1 MTPKNDWFKIGLVL
15 NRTDEPSSA
24 TVYVFDEIGYW
35 GTNAQDFAQQISAL
49 DVDDLSVHINSPGG
63 DAFAG
68 VAIMNALR
76 DHKANVH
83 VIVDGIAASAA
94 SIIAMGGDKITMNL
108 GSQMMIHD
116 AVTYAYGDAAELRRQ
131 AETLDGISNSI
142 ADVYASRAGGTAEEW
157 RTTMQEE
164 AWYSATEAVDAGLAD
179 EVDISTKAEPAP
191 EDKIHNLLPTW
202 GNGLSSPAERET
214 NGGTMPE
221 FKALY
226 ARLGLTET
234 ATEEEVNNALDK
246 LLGETEKPKIQVGV
260 TMIEDSVL
268 DQLRADAAAG
278 REAREAQIDDR
289 RQRTVENAIKAGKIA
304 PSRRDHWLAAI
315 EADEE
320 GATATLNALAPGLI
334 PVTALGTEIDEAD
347 GVEDAEYFAV
357 YPEGGVK

>member
-1 MTPKNDWFKIGLVL
+1 MTPTNWGRIGPIT
-15 NRTDEPSSA
+15 NKADTTTAD
-24 TVYVFDEIGYW
+24 VYIFDEIGYW
-35 GTNAQDFAQQISAL
+35 GTEAHSFARDISGL
-49 DVDDLSVHINSPGG
+49 DVDTLTVHINSPGG

-68 VAIMNALR
+68 IAIMNALR
-76 DHKANVH
+76 DHKADVH
-83 VIVDGIAASAA
+83 VIVDGLAASAA
-94 SIIAMGGDKITMNL
+94 SIIAMAGDTITMNL
-108 GSQMMIHD
+108 GSQMMIHEASAYTRGNAAAHAK
-116 AVTYAYGDAAELRRQ
+116 AVTM
-131 AETLDGISNSI
+131 LDKISDSI
-142 ADVYASRAGGTAEEW
+142 AEVYAARTGGPVEEW
-157 RTTMQEE
+157 RAIMREE
-164 AWYSATEAVDAGLAD
+164 TWYSAAEAVEAGLAD
-179 EVDISTKAEPAP
+179 EIDIATKAQLAN
-191 EDKIHNLLPTW
+191 DNIVNSLLSWEASTI
-202 GNGLSSPAERET
+202 PAEPEK
-214 NGGTMPE
+214 NGGTMAAIPQSWRD
-221 FKALY
+221 
-226 ARLGLTET
+226 RLGLTET
-234 ATEEEVNNALDK
+234 ATEKEVNNALDK

-289 RQRTVENAIKAGKIA
+289 RQRAVENAIKAGKIA

>member
-108 GSQMMIHD
+108 GSQMMVHD
-116 AVTYAYGDAAELRRQ
+116 ASTYAYGDASELRRQ

-142 ADVYASRAGGTAEEW
+142 ADVYAARAGGTAEEW
-157 RTTMQEE
+157 RAIMREE
-164 AWYSATEAVDAGLAD
+164 TWYSAAEAVEAGLAD
-179 EVDISTKAEPAP
+179 TIDTATKAQLANDNIVNRFPNWEAAN
-191 EDKIHNLLPTW
+191 I
-202 GNGLSSPAERET
+202 PAEPET
-214 NGGTMPE
+214 NGGTMAAIPQSWRD
-221 FKALY
+221 
-226 ARLGLTET
+226 RLGLTET

-246 LLGETEKPKIQVGV
+246 LLGETEKPKIQVGI

>member
-1 MTPKNDWFKIGLVL
+1 MTPKKEWFKIGPIL
-15 NRTDEPSSA
+15 NKTDEPSSA

-76 DHKANVH
+76 DHKATVH
-83 VIVDGIAASAA
+83 VVVDGMAASAA

-116 AVTYAYGDAAELRRQ
+116 ASAYAYGDAAELRKQ

-142 ADVYASRAGGTAEEW
+142 ADVYAARAGGTAAEW

-191 EDKIHNLLPTW
+191 EDKIHNRFPTW

-221 FKALY
+221 FEALY

-234 ATEEEVNNALDK
+234 ATEDEVIAAFDAALTK
-246 LLGETEKPKIQVGV
+246 TPEIAEGI
-260 TMIEDSVL
+260 TMVEDTIL
-268 DQLRADAAAG
+268 DQLREDAAAG
-278 REAREAQIDDR
+278 REARDQQIHDR
-289 RQRTVENAIKAGKIA
+289 RAAKIEAAISAGKIA
-304 PSRRDHWLAAI
+304 PARREHWLKAI
-315 EADEE
+315 TADED
-320 GATATLNALAPGLI
+320 GITATLDSLAPGLI
-334 PVTALGTEIDEAD
+334 PTEAKGTALETED
-347 GVEDAEYFAV
+347 GITDAEYRAV
-357 YPEGGVK
+357 YPTQEEK